1 MQARQQK
8 MLEQSKNHDTKQE
21 MDFRHT
27 KSVTIENN
35 SSQVLEF
42 DTDVEKLDS
51 SPPPPATA
59 AYNEELLVE
68 QARAMLKHPRYPHV
82 ISMVIIVHC
91 VAMAGDRY
99 DAPQEWHDY
108 AKIAYVVC
116 NICFGLDLIVRLFA
130 FQGQPGFFS
139 SSLNTFELA
148 MLFFGVVGLV
158 LNLPL
163 LMLLPSFRLY
173 RLMRYLPT
181 LEHLMFLAVGS
192 LKALGNLLVFVLVV
206 MTAVTLT
213 GRYVFGKNMTFTRS
227 NFDTL
232 AEAYITAFQL
242 FTGDSW
248 SGVIYAAMASMEE
261 GFGRIYAG
269 IFIVTWFIFSNFIIN
284 NLFVA
289 VIIDNFEV
297 AETMEYIDQPGNLAA
312 LRKSFS
318 DAWQMLSQK
327 SQAVLR
333 GDIRLDVHHRGE
345 ALDPMEDAFVLR
357 DGRDPQQMTL
367 KSAMASKGKTAK
379 RSWLMKVVRWCS
391 ASYRP
396 GEQQD
401 DADESVLL
409 CIPPRSRVRRFFIW
423 LGELKIFD
431 AAVYGAIIASC
442 IFLIFAPPG
451 GLSRNDI
458 LRIDPSFP
466 APFSDQTLRWC
477 DYLFTF
483 IFTVEFLVRV
493 LDYGLLFTKR
503 AYLKNGWNIMDS
515 LILLT
520 CWVDLI
526 IEFFNLDQFKGKS
539 FLSPKAACI
548 ACCLY
553 RIKVGS
559 CLNVCTRNV

>member
-8 MLEQSKNHDTKQE
+8 TLELPRKPDTKQE
-21 MDFRHT
+21 MEFRHT
-27 KSVTIENN
+27 NSVSIEKN
-35 SSQVLEF
+35 SSQVVEF
-42 DTDVEKLDS
+42 DTAVMKLDS
-51 SPPPPATA
+51 RPPPPATA
-59 AYNEELLVE
+59 SYNEELLVE
-68 QARAMLKHPRYPHV
+68 QARAILKHPWYPHV

-91 VAMAGDRY
+91 VAMANDRY

-108 AKIAYVVC
+108 AKVAYVVC
-116 NICFGLDLIVRLFA
+116 NVCFGLDLIVRLFA
-130 FQGQPGFFS
+130 FQGKPGFFS

-148 MLFFGVVGLV
+148 MLFLGVVGLV

-163 LMLLPSFRLY
+163 PTFLPSLRLY

-192 LKALGNLLVFVLVV
+192 LKAMGNLLVFVLVV

-248 SGVIYAAMASMEE
+248 SGVIYAAMDSMEK
-261 GFGRIYAG
+261 GFARIYAG
-269 IFIVTWFIFSNFIIN
+269 IFIVTWFMACNLIIN

-297 AETMEYIDQPGNLAA
+297 ADALEYIDQPGNIAA

-318 DAWQMLSQK
+318 DAWQNLSQK
-327 SQAVLR
+327 SQAVNR
-333 GDIRLDVHHRGE
+333 GDIRLDVLHGGE
-345 ALDPMEDAFVLR
+345 ALDPLADAFVLR
-357 DGRDPQQMTL
+357 DGRNPQQMPL
-367 KSAMASKGKTAK
+367 KSAMARKGGTAK

-391 ASYRP
+391 ASYGP
-396 GEQQD
+396 GEKQD
-401 DADESVLL
+401 DADESVLF

-451 GLSRNDI
+451 GLSRSDY
-458 LRIDPSFP
+458 LRVDPSFP
-466 APFSDQTLRWC
+466 AFFSDQTLRWC

-503 AYLKNGWNIMDS
+503 AYLKSGWNIMDS
-515 LILLT
+515 FILFM
-520 CWVDLI
+520 CWLDLI
-526 IEFFNLDQFKGKS
+526 IEFSDQEEFKGKS
-539 FLSPKAACI
+539 FLSPKEPACS
-548 ACCLY
+548 A
-553 RIKVGS
+553 
-559 CLNVCTRNV
+559 